1 MAQQD
6 QQRLWS
12 AGTQVQ
18 SQAWHSGLT
27 IQGFRSCSFGHDCD
41 SNLISGLGTSHA
53 MGWPKM
59 KKKKEKKKKK
69 QLARQ

>member
-1 MAQQD
+1 MARD
-6 QQRLWS
+6 RWHLGS
-12 AGTQVQ
+12 TVTLVQ
-18 SQAWHSGLT
+18 SPTWHSGSR
-27 IQGFRSCSFGHDCD
+27 ICQCHSCSFGHDCD